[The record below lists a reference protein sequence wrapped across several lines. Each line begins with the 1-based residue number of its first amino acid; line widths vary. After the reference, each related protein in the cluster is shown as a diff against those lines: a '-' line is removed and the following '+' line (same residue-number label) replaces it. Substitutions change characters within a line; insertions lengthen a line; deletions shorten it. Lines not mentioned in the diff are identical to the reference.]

1 MKNAASPPDF
11 AAILSLRIPRLS
23 ADDARA
29 RLADALKK
37 PSSCMKVY
45 TPNPQIAL
53 GACRSSALSAILD
66 RADLLLPDGI
76 GLVIAS
82 RILGTPL
89 PDRITGID
97 TARYVLEI
105 AEREGLSVALVGAKD
120 GVAARAAVQLCRELP
135 RLKICYTH
143 HGYFSHDG
151 KENAAVLEGLRAAAP
166 DILFVC
172 FGFPAQERW
181 IDRHAASIPSLRL
194 CMGLGGSLDVWAGN
208 VHRAPKWI
216 SACGL
221 EWLWRVLREPRR
233 AKIFVQIPKFFLL
246 ILRQKRKRKRAA
258 SDRKGSATALD

>member
-1 MKNAASPPDF
+1 MKNTAIVADF
-11 AAILSLRIPRLS
+11 ATILSLRMPRLCT
-23 ADDARA
+23 DDARA

-37 PSSCMKVY
+37 PSSCTKVY

-53 GACRSSALSAILD
+53 GAYRSSSLTAILN

-97 TARYVLEI
+97 TGRYVLEI
-105 AEREGLSVALVGAKD
+105 AEREGLSVALVGARD
-120 GVAARAAVQLCRELP
+120 GVADRAAEKLCRELP

-143 HGYFSHDG
+143 HGYFSHEG
-151 KENAAVLEGLRAAAP
+151 KENVAVLDALRAAAP

-172 FGFPAQERW
+172 FGSPAQETW
-181 IDRHAASIPSLRL
+181 IDRYAASIPSLRL

-208 VHRAPKWI
+208 VRRAPKWV
-216 SACGL
+216 SACGS

-233 AKIFVQIPKFFLL
+233 AKIFAQIPYFFLL
-246 ILRQKRKRKRAA
+246 VLRQKNKKKRAA
-258 SDRKGSATALD
+258 SDRTGSATALD